1 MASKNKGLGRG
12 LGTLLGEVADLNR
25 APVKPEAKPADGVLL
40 VKTRLIE
47 PNRNQPRKNFND
59 EELNEL
65 ADSIRVQGVIQP
77 LIVVKKG
84 ERYEIVA
91 GERRWRAAKI
101 VGLKEI
107 PVLVREYD
115 EAKIAEI
122 ALIENLQHKDLN
134 PIEEAEAFRRLMDE
148 YKMTQEELSERISK
162 SRASIANALRLL
174 KLPEPVRKA
183 VSDGSLSAGH
193 AKVLLALDNDSL
205 EEKAALQVLENR
217 LSVRETEKL
226 VAALLKGPAKA
237 KPKRPKLKNT
247 VAYDDA
253 AQALTEKFGTKVA
266 IRRTKDNSGTIEI
279 AFYSLED
286 FERIVSHIR

>member
-122 ALIENLQHKDLN
+122 SLIENLQRKDLN

>member
-122 ALIENLQHKDLN
+122 ALIENLQRKDLN